1 MIQLKDIAYA
11 RSGDKGISA
20 NIGVIA
26 RNSKNYELLKQVL
39 TADKVEAFFKPLG
52 VKKVIRYELDNLEAL
67 NFLLLG
73 VLEDG
78 GSRSLRIDSQGK
90 ALGTALLEMNI

>member
-1 MIQLKDIAYA
+1 MTKLKKIAYA

-26 RNSKNYELLKQVL
+26 RNSNNYKLLKEVL
-39 TADKVEAFFKPLG
+39 TKDKVEDFFKPLG

-67 NFLLLG
+67 NFLLIG
-73 VLEDG
+73 VLDGG